1 MSASQSSGRSHRF
14 VENPDG
20 SLTRNSPFPEVPP
33 SEQIAP
39 GSDQT
44 SLSKDIPLNP
54 TNKTFLRLF
63 RPLNPHQNSKLP
75 LIIYFHGGGFV
86 LYSAATLVFH
96 QTCCDMASHLP
107 LSSCLLSIV
116 SLLNTAFLLHMKM
129 PWSPSGG
136 SRNRLWA
143 STALLANPGSRN
155 TLIFQGRCN
164 IAYHASLHALN
175 IDIKPLRIIGLILN
189 ALISPASPGLNRRK
203 GWSTI
208 LFCHWLLVI
217 RCGPGTDRDHGY
229 CNPIVGAGAFQKNEI
244 ERLPRCFFRGYH
256 GDPLV
261 DKQKEVVKMLESRGV
276 DVVAKFDE
284 DGFHAVEVFDPSK
297 AKALYDYFEDL
308 SNFVENPDGSLTRN
322 SPFPEVPPSEQIAP
336 GSDQTTL
343 SKDIP
348 LNAANKTFLR
358 LFRPLNPPQNSK
370 LPSSSTSSKDI
381 PLSAA
386 TLVFHQTCCDMAS
399 HLPALILSVEYRLAP
414 EHRLPAAY
422 EDAMESI
429 RWVQKQA
436 LASTAL
442 LASPGLRNT
451 LIFEVFLDGNERRG
465 NIAYHANLHALNIDI
480 KPLRII
486 DVGPVSAEGTDR
498 DHGYCNPIAGAG
510 AFEKNEIE
518 RLPRCFVRG
527 YHGDPLVDKQK
538 EVVKMLESRG
548 VDVVAKFDE
557 DGFHAI
563 SSILWRIQM
572 ARSLETALFLKCHH
586 QNK

>member
-1 MSASQSSGRSHRF
+1 MSASSVKLEDLIDF

-63 RPLNPHQNSKLP
+63 RPLNPPQNSKLP

-107 LSSCLLSIV
+107 ALILSVEYRLAPEHRLPAAYEDAMESIRWVQKQALGIDGPSCE
-116 SLLNTAFLLHMKM
+116 
-129 PWSPSGG
+129 PWFKEYLDFSSAGG
-136 SRNRLWA
+136 
-143 STALLANPGSRN
+143 
-155 TLIFQGRCN
+155 N

-189 ALISPASPGLNRRK
+189 APYFSAVTRTESEKRLVNDPVLPLAASDKMWDLSLPE
-203 GWSTI
+203 
-208 LFCHWLLVI
+208 
-217 RCGPGTDRDHGY
+217 GTDRDHGY

-308 SNFVENPDGSLTRN
+308 IDFVENPDGSLTRN
-322 SPFPEVPPSEQIAP
+322 SPFPDVPPSEQIAP
-336 GSDQTTL
+336 GS
-343 SKDIP
+343 
-348 LNAANKTFLR
+348 
-358 LFRPLNPPQNSK
+358 
-370 LPSSSTSSKDI
+370 
-381 PLSAA
+381 
-386 TLVFHQTCCDMAS
+386 
-399 HLPALILSVEYRLAP
+399 
-414 EHRLPAAY
+414 
-422 EDAMESI
+422 
-429 RWVQKQA
+429 
-436 LASTAL
+436 
-442 LASPGLRNT
+442 
-451 LIFEVFLDGNERRG
+451 
-465 NIAYHANLHALNIDI
+465 I
-480 KPLRII
+480 KPLSRKTSFK
-486 DVGPVSAEGTDR
+486 PTKK
-498 DHGYCNPIAGAG
+498 H
-510 AFEKNEIE
+510 F
-518 RLPRCFVRG
+518 FV
-527 YHGDPLVDKQK
+527 Y
-538 EVVKMLESRG
+538 
-548 VDVVAKFDE
+548 F
-557 DGFHAI
+557 
-563 SSILWRIQM
+563 
-572 ARSLETALFLKCHH
+572 AL
-586 QNK
+586 